1 LLALGLLTPQPLL
14 VMDEPFDGFDLR
26 QVQEVL
32 GVLRTEAAKGRT
44 LVLAIHQ
51 LMDAE
56 RVCDRFILLAG
67 GRVRG
72 EGTLSDLRVQTVKAN
87 GTLEDI
93 FLALT

>member
-1 LLALGLLTPQPLL
+1 M
-14 VMDEPFDGFDLR
+14 V
-26 QVQEVL
+26 
-32 GVLRTEAAKGRT
+32 GVLRGEAAKGRT

-56 RVCDRFILLAG
+56 RICDRFILLAD

-72 EGTLSDLRVQTVKAN
+72 VGTLNDLRTRTGN
-87 GTLEDI
+87 LIGNLEEI

>member
-1 LLALGLLTPQPLL
+1 M
-14 VMDEPFDGFDLR
+14 V
-26 QVQEVL
+26 
-32 GVLRTEAAKGRT
+32 GVLRDEAAKGRT

-56 RVCDRFILLAG
+56 RICDRFILLAD

-72 EGTLSDLRVQTVKAN
+72 VGTLNDLRARTGIPTGN
-87 GTLEDI
+87 LEDI